1 MDDINKQLWNLIG
14 SHDTSRFLTECN
26 QKIERMKL
34 AIVFQFTYIGVPY
47 IYYGDEVGLSGG
59 EEPQSR
65 KCMIWNYEKQNSE
78 LLELYKKMIR
88 IRKENKTLIYG
99 DYKTIY
105 CKDNVIAFIRKD
117 KKSTML
123 IVINNTYKKIKID
136 LKINHEYLN
145 IITGKNEIINE
156 MIEVNPMDYKIF
168 KR

>member
-1 MDDINKQLWNLIG
+1 
-14 SHDTSRFLTECN
+14 
-26 QKIERMKL
+26 
-34 AIVFQFTYIGVPY
+34 
-47 IYYGDEVGLSGG
+47 
-59 EEPQSR
+59 
-65 KCMIWNYEKQNSE
+65 
-78 LLELYKKMIR
+78 MIR

-105 CKDNVIAFIRKD
+105 CKDNVIAFVRKD

-145 IITGKNEIINE
+145 IITGENEIINE